1 MLEEEKVKRECE
13 LTSVL
18 SAQPS
23 GLRSQVYNVPSSSSL
38 LVIGQDSLIGSAIA
52 RESESLGVPFFG
64 TSRRAGARWH
74 VDLAASPESWKLPD
88 ISSAAILCAATTS
101 LKICEADPQGTHKI
115 NTKATIIL
123 ADRLA
128 AQGSGITF
136 LSTSRVF
143 PPWIENPSESTPPE
157 PVTEYGRQKLA
168 VEEYL
173 LRNHPTAKIIR
184 LSKVIS
190 PSLPLLGVWSRSLD
204 HRETVDAFFDLFLSP
219 IALGSTAQAILQ
231 IALGPRPGIF
241 HISAS
246 DAISYFDVAR
256 FLASLVDADPSLVQP
271 SPSPQPN
278 TPGSSILSCARTM
291 ETSSFR
297 PSTSLENLRSAFTGL
312 IP

>member
-13 LTSVL
+13 STSVL

-23 GLRSQVYNVPSSSSL
+23 GLRSQVYDVPSSSSL

-52 RESESLGVPFFG
+52 REAESFGVPFFG

-74 VDLAASPESWKLPD
+74 VDLAAPPGSWKLPG
-88 ISSAAILCAATTS
+88 ISSTAILCAATTS
-101 LKICEADPQGTHKI
+101 LKICETDPQETHKI

-128 AQGSGITF
+128 AQGNGITF

-143 PPWIENPSESTPPE
+143 PPWIENPSESTTPE
-157 PVTEYGRQKLA
+157 PVTEYGRQKLV

-204 HRETVDAFFDLFLSP
+204 RKDAVNAFLDLFLSP
-219 IALGSTAQAILQ
+219 IALGSAAQAILQ
-231 IALGPRPGIF
+231 IALAPTPGIF
-241 HISAS
+241 HLSAS
-246 DAISYFDVAR
+246 DAISYFEMAQFMVQHQGCD
-256 FLASLVDADPSLVQP
+256 SILVHPAAA
-271 SPSPQPN
+271 PQPN
-278 TPGSSILSCARTM
+278 IPGSTILACPRTM
-291 ETSSFR
+291 KNAPFR
-297 PSTSLENLRSAFTGL
+297 PITAMENLHTAFAAT
-312 IP
+312 P